1 MFGFFVG
8 TASLI
13 GLFYVL
19 RRGRWHHGHGG
30 HGYGHGWHGRGM
42 RRSWMFRWLFQR
54 LDTTPGQEKV
64 FESAAEDLEGRVR
77 QMASELEQLRRD
89 AAKAMRGEAFDASA
103 IRESFARQRAH
114 LDTLEESVVGH
125 LGKAHEALRPEQRQT
140 AAELLENGPRGS
152 RCGGHVG
159 RGHGGWKYA

>member
-13 GLFYVL
+13 GLIYVL
-19 RRGRWHHGHGG
+19 KRSRWHGHGRQG
-30 HGYGHGWHGRGM
+30 RYGGGR
-42 RRSWMFRWLFQR
+42 RRAWMFRWLFQR

-64 FESAAEDLEGRVR
+64 FESAAEDLEGRAR
-77 QMASELEQLRRD
+77 QMMSEVEQLRRD
-89 AAKAMRGEAFDASA
+89 AAKGLRGEAFDAAA

-125 LGKAHEALRPEQRQT
+125 LGKAHEALRPEQRQEL
-140 AAELLENGPRGS
+140 ADLLERGPRS
-152 RCGGHVG
+152 ARGGHCA
-159 RGHGGWKYA
+159 GHFGEWRYA